1 MLSSNAGEAKA
12 GGSRNIAGQSTC
24 SKSAKNSVLKREKER
39 KREKKTHSGECPMAF
54 TSTCRHRQKRERR
67 ERESTW
73 GEKQKKRESDR
84 KEP

>member
-1 MLSSNAGEAKA
+1 
-12 GGSRNIAGQSTC
+12 
-24 SKSAKNSVLKREKER
+24 
-39 KREKKTHSGECPMAF
+39 MAF
-54 TSTCRHRQKRERR
+54 TRTCRHRQKRERR